1 MAVMKFNRVWKLIG
15 ALAIMTSFSSCNI
28 TRGLGESESLLVKS
42 SVKLRGIKKI
52 DESDK
57 LKSDLQL
64 AMLQTPNKKVLGL
77 LPVRLWLYKS
87 VEQKKETKFR
97 WWIKTKVGEAP
108 VLFDE
113 SLAERSERL
122 MENYLFNY
130 GFLDGQVSHSFS
142 TKKKKTK
149 LIFEI
154 LPGIAWTISSVKFD
168 LQASSADSVV
178 RMKTYYSLLKK
189 GMRFDISKLKQE
201 RERIE
206 SDLRNKGFYYF
217 NKEYVSFDL
226 DSNSSSR
233 SIDITVRI
241 LPPADRPGHQSYN
254 INNIYIYTNYS
265 SDILPEDQRLDSIS
279 HNEFTIYYQ
288 KKLMFKPRILEEA
301 VFLRKGLL
309 YSRTDYDKTL
319 SRLAQL
325 GAFKFTGIDFL
336 PADSVGRTLNAYIYL
351 SPAKRQGFGAE
362 GQANVNN
369 EGLLGTSISLN
380 YRNRNLS
387 KGADQLTVNAD
398 AGVQLQITRKD
409 KVQLITS
416 VANAGITYYVNR
428 FLIPFRSK
436 LFGKSINPKT
446 RISLLYNFEQR
457 FDFVDASF
465 LYTLHNFSLTYG
477 YEWNPSRFKRHLFN
491 PIAVNTFLLPKTGQ
505 AFKQTLEKNPI
516 LRSSYQ
522 EQIILAS
529 NYTFI
534 YFNQRG
540 ESDNRF
546 MYLSLNG
553 EIAGNIWYGG
563 FRLRNLKSGQSSGFT
578 IFGKDFSQYAR
589 IEGDLRNYY
598 KLGKKA
604 MIATRI
610 YAGAGFSYGNSSIMP
625 FTRQFYIGGPNSMRG
640 FQIRSV
646 GPGGYY
652 DFADTLANSITF
664 FNQTGDIK
672 LEMNA
677 ELRFDIFKWFKGALF
692 ADVGNIWLLR
702 NDPARPEGVFR
713 FNRFWDQFAINTGAG
728 VRMDFSYFVIRLD
741 YGVPVRLPWLSGNP
755 WTFTKGQFNL
765 AIGYPF

>member
-1 MAVMKFNRVWKLIG
+1 MAVLRNLLIHKWI
-15 ALAIMTSFSSCNI
+15 ALVVITTAISSCHLS
-28 TRGLGESESLLVKS
+28 RDLSDSESLLIKS
-42 SVKLRGIKKI
+42 SIKLKGIKKI

-64 AMLQTPNKKVLGL
+64 AMLQTPNKKVLGIF
-77 LPVRLWLYKS
+77 PVRLWLYKS
-87 VEQKKETKFR
+87 VVQKKETKFR

-108 VLFDE
+108 VLFDKN
-113 SLAERSERL
+113 LAERSEKL

-130 GFLDGQVSHSFS
+130 GFLEGQVTHSFS

-154 LPGIAWTISSVKFD
+154 QPGIPWTISSVKFD
-168 LQASSADSVV
+168 LQPNAADSVV
-178 RMKTYYSLLKK
+178 RMKAYFSLLKK
-189 GMRFDISKLKQE
+189 GMRFDISRLKQE

-217 NKEYVSFDL
+217 NKEYISFDL
-226 DSNSSSR
+226 DSNGSER
-233 SIDITVRI
+233 TIGITIKI
-241 LPPADRPGHQSYN
+241 LPPADRPGHQSFN

-265 SDILPEDQRLDSIS
+265 SDVLPEDQQLDSVI

-288 KKLMFKPRILEEA
+288 KKLMFRPRILEEA
-301 VFLRKGLL
+301 VFLRKGQL

-325 GAFKFTGIDFL
+325 GAFKFTGIDYL
-336 PADSVGRTLNAYIYL
+336 PADSNGRLLNAYVYL

-387 KGADQLTVNAD
+387 RGADQLTINTD

-428 FLIPFRSK
+428 FLIPFRSR
-436 LFGKSINPKT
+436 LFGKNINPKT

-491 PIAVNTFLLPKTGQ
+491 PIAVNTFLLPKTGP
-505 AFKQTLEKNPI
+505 AFKQTLENNPI

-522 EQIILAS
+522 EQIILGS

-553 EIAGNIWYGG
+553 EIAGNIWYAG
-563 FRLRNLKSGQSSGFT
+563 FRLRNLKSGQNSGFT
-578 IFGKDFSQYAR
+578 ILNKDFSQYAR
-589 IEGDLRNYY
+589 FEGDLRNYY

-610 YAGAGFSYGNSSIMP
+610 YAGIGISYGNSRIMP

-646 GPGGYY
+646 GPGGYQ
-652 DFADTLANSITF
+652 DIADTLANSITF

-702 NDPARPEGVFR
+702 NDPARPEGAFR

-728 VRMDFSYFVIRLD
+728 IRMDFSYF
-741 YGVPVRLPWLSGNP
+741 
-755 WTFTKGQFNL
+755 
-765 AIGYPF
+765 